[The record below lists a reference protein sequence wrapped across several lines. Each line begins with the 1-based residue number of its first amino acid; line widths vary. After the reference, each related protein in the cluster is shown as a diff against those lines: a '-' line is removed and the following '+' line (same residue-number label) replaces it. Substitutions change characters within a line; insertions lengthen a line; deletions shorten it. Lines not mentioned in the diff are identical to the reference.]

1 MTTEQENLLR
11 RHYADTRTDRLAA
24 ALGVSYRTVC
34 RWAANL
40 GLEKNEDF
48 RQGFSAINGSMERN
62 WSHHPKGE
70 GAKLSAEVT
79 EYLRRHYATTDNRVL
94 AAHFQVNDR
103 TIRRWANRLALR
115 KDSDWVRMHLAARH
129 GMTPE
134 QRFQLVATIR
144 ELYPDGLH
152 DEELVRRTGYCF
164 YYIQSLAKEY
174 NIRRSEECI
183 RRHQQKKVEIIK
195 RLAAEGKLKHEK
207 TRQLEAVVQREYAT
221 ADNDELARRLGISI
235 NYVGVMAYRLGLK
248 KTREY
253 RSEQLRRQ
261 WKNRKSRNSNDQT

>member
-1 MTTEQENLLR
+1 MTAEQENLLR

-40 GLEKNEDF
+40 GLKKHEDF

-62 WSHHPKGE
+62 WSHRPKGE
-70 GAKLSAEVT
+70 GAKLSTEVT

-94 AAHFQVNDR
+94 AAHFHVNDR
-103 TIRRWANRLALR
+103 TIRRWADRLALR
-115 KDSDWVRMHLAARH
+115 KDSDWVRMHRAARH

-152 DEELVRRTGYCF
+152 DEELVRRTGYSF
-164 YYIQSLAKEY
+164 SSIQVIAGKY
-174 NIRRSEECI
+174 GIRRSGECI
-183 RRHQQKKVEIIK
+183 RRHQQKIGEISK
-195 RLAAEGKLKHEK
+195 RLSAEGKLKHEK
-207 TRQLEAVVQREYAT
+207 TRQMEAVVQREYAT

-235 NYVGVMAYRLGLK
+235 IYVKLIARRLGLK
-248 KTREY
+248 KTPEY
-253 RSEQLRRQ
+253 RSEQLRRPR
-261 WKNRKSRNSNDQT
+261 KNRKSQKNK

>member
-11 RHYADTRTDRLAA
+11 RHYADTRTDLLAEE
-24 ALGVSYRTVC
+24 LGVSYRTVC

-40 GLEKNEDF
+40 GLKKNEDF
-48 RQGFSAINGSMERN
+48 RQGLSAINGSMERN
-62 WSHHPKGE
+62 WSHRPKGE

-79 EYLRRHYATTDNRVL
+79 EYLCRHYATTDNRVL
-94 AAHFQVNDR
+94 AAHFHVNDR

-115 KDSDWVRMHLAARH
+115 KDRDWINMHRAVRR

-164 YYIQSLAKEY
+164 KYIQMTAKQY
-174 NIRRSEECI
+174 DICRSEECI
-183 RRHQQKKVEIIK
+183 RRHQQKKGEIRK
-195 RLAAEGKLKHEK
+195 RLAAEGKLKRDK

-235 NYVGVMAYRLGLK
+235 AYVKVMARRLGLK

-253 RSEQLRRQ
+253 RNEQLRRLR
-261 WKNRKSRNSNDQT
+261 KNRKSQNNK

>member
-11 RHYADTRTDRLAA
+11 RHYADTRTDLLAEE
-24 ALGVSYRTVC
+24 LGVSYRTVC
-34 RWAANL
+34 RWAASL
-40 GLEKNEDF
+40 GLKKHEDF

-62 WSHHPKGE
+62 WSHRPKDE

-94 AAHFQVNDR
+94 AAHFHVNDR
-103 TIRRWANRLALR
+103 TIRRWADRLALR
-115 KDSDWVRMHLAARH
+115 KDSDWVRMHRAARR
-129 GMTPE
+129 GMMPE

-152 DEELVRRTGYCF
+152 DEELVRRTGHCF
-164 YYIQSLAKEY
+164 GYIQWIASQY
-174 NIRRSEECI
+174 GIRRSEECI
-183 RRHQQKKVEIIK
+183 RRHQQNIGEIVK
-195 RLAAEGKLKHEK
+195 RLSAEGKLKRDK

-235 NYVGVMAYRLGLK
+235 EYVKKMARRLGLK

-253 RSEQLRRQ
+253 RSEQLQRQ
-261 WKNRKSRNSNDQT
+261 WKKRKSQKNK

>member
-1 MTTEQENLLR
+1 MTAEQENLLR
-11 RHYADTRTDRLAA
+11 RRYADTQTDRLAV
-24 ALGVSYRTVC
+24 ALGVSYHTVC
-34 RWAANL
+34 RWAARL
-40 GLEKNEDF
+40 GLKKHEDF
-48 RQGFSAINGSMERN
+48 RQSFSAINGSMERN
-62 WSHHPKGE
+62 WSHRPKGE
-70 GAKLSAEVT
+70 GVKLSAEVT
-79 EYLRRHYATTDNRVL
+79 ECLRRHYATTDNRVL
-94 AAHFQVNDR
+94 AAHFHVNDR

-115 KDSDWVRMHLAARH
+115 KDSDWINMHRAVRR

-134 QRFQLVATIR
+134 QRFQLVATVR

-164 YYIQSLAKEY
+164 KYIQSLAKEY

-183 RRHQQKKVEIIK
+183 RRHQQKIGEIKK
-195 RLAAEGKLKHEK
+195 RLAAEGKLKREK
-207 TRQLEAVVQREYAT
+207 TRQMEAVVQREYAT

-235 NYVGVMAYRLGLK
+235 EYVKLMARRLGLK

-261 WKNRKSRNSNDQT
+261 WKNRKSQNNK

>member
-1 MTTEQENLLR
+1 MTAEQENLLR
-11 RHYADTRTDRLAA
+11 RHYADTRTDLLAEE
-24 ALGVSYRTVC
+24 LGVSYRTVC
-34 RWAANL
+34 RWAASL
-40 GLEKNEDF
+40 GLKKHEDF

-62 WSHHPKGE
+62 WSHRPKGE

-94 AAHFQVNDR
+94 AAHFHVNDR
-103 TIRRWANRLALR
+103 TIRRWADRLALR
-115 KDSDWVRMHLAARH
+115 KNSDWARMHRAARQ

-134 QRFQLVATIR
+134 QRFQLVATVR

-152 DEELVRRTGYCF
+152 DEELVRRTGYSF
-164 YYIQSLAKEY
+164 DSIQWIARKY

-183 RRHQQKKVEIIK
+183 RRHQQKIGEISK
-195 RLAAEGKLKHEK
+195 RLAAEGKLKHDK

-235 NYVGVMAYRLGLK
+235 IYVKRMARRLGLK
-248 KTREY
+248 KTPEY
-253 RSEQLRRQ
+253 RSEQLRRIRE
-261 WKNRKSRNSNDQT
+261 NRKSQKNK

>member
-1 MTTEQENLLR
+1 MTAEQENLLR

-34 RWAANL
+34 RWAASL
-40 GLEKNEDF
+40 GLKKHEDF
-48 RQGFSAINGSMERN
+48 RQGFSAINGSRERD
-62 WSHHPKGE
+62 WSHRPKGE

-94 AAHFQVNDR
+94 AARFHVNAR
-103 TIRRWANRLALR
+103 TIRRWAGKLALR
-115 KDSDWVRMHLAARH
+115 KDNDWLNMHRAARR

-134 QRFQLVATIR
+134 QRFQLVATIG

-164 YYIQSLAKEY
+164 GYIQMIARQY
-174 NIRRSEECI
+174 NIRRSEDCI
-183 RRHQQKKVEIIK
+183 RRHQQKIGEINK
-195 RLAAEGKLKHEK
+195 RLAAEGKLKRDK

-221 ADNDELARRLGISI
+221 TDNDELARRLGISI
-235 NYVGVMAYRLGLK
+235 AYVKLMARRLGLK

-253 RSEQLRRQ
+253 RSKQLRRPR
-261 WKNRKSRNSNDQT
+261 KNRKSQNNNEKT

>member
-1 MTTEQENLLR
+1 MTAEQENLLR
-11 RHYADTRTDRLAA
+11 QHYADTRTDRLAA

-40 GLEKNEDF
+40 GLKKHEDF
-48 RQGFSAINGSMERN
+48 RQGFSAINGSMERD
-62 WSHHPKGE
+62 WSHRPKGE

-94 AAHFQVNDR
+94 AAHFHVNDR
-103 TIRRWANRLALR
+103 TIRRWADRLALR
-115 KDSDWVRMHLAARH
+115 KDNDWVRMQCAARR

-152 DEELVRRTGYCF
+152 DEELVRRTGYSF
-164 YYIQSLAKEY
+164 KYIQMMASKY

-183 RRHQQKKVEIIK
+183 RRHRQKIGEISK
-195 RLAAEGKLKHEK
+195 RLSAEGKLKHEK
-207 TRQLEAVVQREYAT
+207 TCQLEAVVQREYAT
-221 ADNDELARRLGISI
+221 TDNDELARRLGISI
-235 NYVGVMAYRLGLK
+235 VYVKRMARRLGLK

-261 WKNRKSRNSNDQT
+261 WKNRKSQNNK

>member
-1 MTTEQENLLR
+1 MTAEQENFLR
-11 RHYADTRTDRLAA
+11 RHFADTRTDLLAEE
-24 ALGVSYRTVC
+24 LGVSYRTVC
-34 RWAANL
+34 RWAASL
-40 GLEKNEDF
+40 GLKKHEDF
-48 RQGFSAINGSMERN
+48 RQGFSAINGSRGALLQR
-62 WSHHPKGE
+62 HRPKGA

-94 AAHFQVNDR
+94 AVHFQVNDR
-103 TIRRWANRLALR
+103 TIRRWADRFALR
-115 KDSDWVRMHLAARH
+115 KDSDWVRMHRAARR

-152 DEELVRRTGYCF
+152 DDELVRRTGYSF
-164 YYIQSLAKEY
+164 SSIQVIARRY

-183 RRHQQKKVEIIK
+183 RRHQQKIGEIMK
-195 RLAAEGKLKHEK
+195 RLSAEGRLKHDK
-207 TRQLEAVVQREYAT
+207 TCQMEAIVQREYAT

-235 NYVGVMAYRLGLK
+235 VYVKLMAWRLGLK

-253 RSEQLRRQ
+253 RSEQLRILR
-261 WKNRKSRNSNDQT
+261 KKRKSQNNK

>member
-1 MTTEQENLLR
+1 MTAEQENLLR

-34 RWAANL
+34 RWAASL
-40 GLEKNEDF
+40 GLKKHEDF
-48 RQGFSAINGSMERN
+48 RQGFSAINGSRERN
-62 WSHHPKGE
+62 WSHRPKGE

-94 AAHFQVNDR
+94 AAHFHVNDR
-103 TIRRWANRLALR
+103 TIRRWADRLALR
-115 KDSDWVRMHLAARH
+115 KDSDWVRMHRAARRN
-129 GMTPE
+129 MTPE

-152 DEELVRRTGYCF
+152 DEELVRRTGYSF
-164 YYIQSLAKEY
+164 NYIQMIASEY

-183 RRHQQKKVEIIK
+183 RRHRQKIGEISK
-195 RLAAEGKLKHEK
+195 RLAAEGKLKREK

-221 ADNDELARRLGISI
+221 TDNDELARRLGISI
-235 NYVGVMAYRLGLK
+235 VYVKLMARRLGLK

-253 RSEQLRRQ
+253 CSEQLRRLRE
-261 WKNRKSRNSNDQT
+261 NRKSQKNK

>member
-1 MTTEQENLLR
+1 MTAEQENLLR

-34 RWAANL
+34 RWASNL
-40 GLEKNEDF
+40 GLKKHEDF
-48 RQGFSAINGSMERN
+48 RQGISAIAGSRERD
-62 WSHHPKGE
+62 WSHRPKGE

-79 EYLRRHYATTDNRVL
+79 EYLRRHYTTTDNRVL
-94 AAHFQVNDR
+94 SAHFHVNDR
-103 TIRRWANRLALR
+103 TIRRWADRLALR
-115 KDSDWVRMHLAARH
+115 KDGDWVRMHRATRR

-134 QRFQLVATIR
+134 QRFQLVATVS

-152 DEELVRRTGYCF
+152 DEELVRRTGYSF
-164 YYIQSLAKEY
+164 KYIQSLAREY
-174 NIRRSEECI
+174 NIRRSEECV
-183 RRHQQKKVEIIK
+183 RRHQQKIGEIKK
-195 RLAAEGKLKHEK
+195 RMAAEGKLKRKK
-207 TRQLEAVVQREYAT
+207 TCQMEAVVQREYAT

-235 NYVGVMAYRLGLK
+235 EYVKVMAHRLGLK

-261 WKNRKSRNSNDQT
+261 SKNRKLQNSK

>member
-1 MTTEQENLLR
+1 MTAEQENLLR

-34 RWAANL
+34 QWAANL
-40 GLEKNEDF
+40 GLKKHEDF
-48 RQGFSAINGSMERN
+48 RQGFSAINGSMERD
-62 WSHHPKGE
+62 WSHRPKGE

-94 AAHFQVNDR
+94 AAHFHVNDR

-115 KDSDWVRMHLAARH
+115 KDNDWVRMHRVARRN
-129 GMTPE
+129 MTPE

-152 DEELVRRTGYCF
+152 DEELVRRTGYNF
-164 YYIQSLAKEY
+164 KNIQMIASKY

-183 RRHQQKKVEIIK
+183 RRHKQKIGEIIK
-195 RLAAEGKLKHEK
+195 RLSAEGKLKHDK
-207 TRQLEAVVQREYAT
+207 TCQLEAVVQREYAT
-221 ADNDELARRLGISI
+221 TDNDELARRLGISI
-235 NYVGVMAYRLGLK
+235 VYVKQMAWRLGLK

-261 WKNRKSRNSNDQT
+261 WKNRKSQNNK

>member
-1 MTTEQENLLR
+1 MTAEQENLLR
-11 RHYADTRTDRLAA
+11 RHFADTRTDRLAA

-34 RWAANL
+34 RWAASL
-40 GLEKNEDF
+40 GLKKHEDF
-48 RQGFSAINGSMERN
+48 RQGISAINGSMERN
-62 WSHHPKGE
+62 WSHRPKGE

-94 AAHFQVNDR
+94 AAHFHVNDR
-103 TIRRWANRLALR
+103 TIRRWADRLALR
-115 KDSDWVRMHLAARH
+115 KDNDWARMHRAARQS
-129 GMTPE
+129 MTPE

-164 YYIQSLAKEY
+164 GYIRMIAREY
-174 NIRRSEECI
+174 NICRSEECV
-183 RRHQQKKVEIIK
+183 RRHQQKIGEISK
-195 RLAAEGKLKHEK
+195 RLSAEGKLKHDK

-221 ADNDELARRLGISI
+221 TDNDELARRLGISI
-235 NYVGVMAYRLGLK
+235 VYVKRMAHRLGLK

-261 WKNRKSRNSNDQT
+261 WKNRKSQKNK

>member
-1 MTTEQENLLR
+1 MTAEQENFLR
-11 RHYADTRTDRLAA
+11 RHYDDTRTDLLAEE
-24 ALGVSYRTVC
+24 LGVSYRTVC

-40 GLEKNEDF
+40 GLKKNEDF
-48 RQGFSAINGSMERN
+48 RQGFSAINGSRERN

-94 AAHFQVNDR
+94 AAHFHVNDR

-115 KDSDWVRMHLAARH
+115 KDNDWVRMQCVVRR

-134 QRFQLVATIR
+134 QRFQLVAIIR

-164 YYIQSLAKEY
+164 DYIQMIAREY
-174 NIRRSEECI
+174 NICRSEECI
-183 RRHQQKKVEIIK
+183 RRHQQKIGEISK
-195 RLAAEGKLKHEK
+195 RLSAEGKLIRDK
-207 TRQLEAVVQREYAT
+207 TRQMEAVVRREYAT

-235 NYVGVMAYRLGLK
+235 QYVKMMAHRLGLK

-261 WKNRKSRNSNDQT
+261 SKNRKSQKNK

>member
-1 MTTEQENLLR
+1 MTAEQENLLR

-34 RWAANL
+34 RWAASL
-40 GLEKNEDF
+40 GLKKHEDF

-94 AAHFQVNDR
+94 AAHFHVNDR
-103 TIRRWANRLALR
+103 TIRRWADRLALC
-115 KDSDWVRMHLAARH
+115 KDSEWVRMHCAARH
-129 GMTPE
+129 GMMPE

-144 ELYPDGLH
+144 QLYPDGLH

-164 YYIQSLAKEY
+164 NYIQSFAREY

-183 RRHQQKKVEIIK
+183 RRHQQKIGEIKK
-195 RLAAEGKLKHEK
+195 RLAAEGKLKHDK
-207 TRQLEAVVQREYAT
+207 TCQMEAVVQREYAT

-235 NYVGVMAYRLGLK
+235 IYVKRMAHRLGLK

-253 RSEQLRRQ
+253 RSEQLRRPR
-261 WKNRKSRNSNDQT
+261 KNRKSQNNK

>member
-1 MTTEQENLLR
+1 MTAEQENLLR

-48 RQGFSAINGSMERN
+48 RQGFSAINGSMERD
-62 WSHHPKGE
+62 WSHRPKGE

-79 EYLRRHYATTDNRVL
+79 EYLCRHYATTDNRVL
-94 AAHFQVNDR
+94 AAHFHVNDR
-103 TIRRWANRLALR
+103 TNRRWADRLALR
-115 KDSDWVRMHLAARH
+115 KDSDWINMHRAARRN
-129 GMTPE
+129 MTPE
-134 QRFQLVATIR
+134 QRFQLVATVR

-152 DEELVRRTGYCF
+152 DEELVRRTGYSF
-164 YYIQSLAKEY
+164 KYIQMIAREY
-174 NIRRSEECI
+174 NICRSEECV
-183 RRHQQKKVEIIK
+183 RRHQQKIGETKK
-195 RLAAEGKLKHEK
+195 RLAAEGKLKHDK
-207 TRQLEAVVQREYAT
+207 TCQLEAVVQREYAT

-235 NYVGVMAYRLGLK
+235 VYVKRMAHRLGLK

-261 WKNRKSRNSNDQT
+261 WKNRKSQKSK

>member
-1 MTTEQENLLR
+1 MTAEQENFLR
-11 RHYADTRTDRLAA
+11 RHFADTRTDRLAA

-34 RWAANL
+34 RWAASL
-40 GLEKNEDF
+40 GLKKHEDF

-62 WSHHPKGE
+62 WSHRPKGE

-79 EYLRRHYATTDNRVL
+79 EYLRSHYATTDNRVL

-103 TIRRWANRLALR
+103 TIRRWADRLALR
-115 KDSDWVRMHLAARH
+115 KDSDWVRMHRAARH

-152 DEELVRRTGYCF
+152 DEELVRRTGYSF
-164 YYIQSLAKEY
+164 SSIQVIAGKY
-174 NIRRSEECI
+174 GIRRSEECI
-183 RRHQQKKVEIIK
+183 RRHQQKIGEISK

-235 NYVGVMAYRLGLK
+235 EYVKRMAHRLGLK

-261 WKNRKSRNSNDQT
+261 WENRKSQKNK

>member
-1 MTTEQENLLR
+1 MTAEQENLLR

-34 RWAANL
+34 RWAASL
-40 GLEKNEDF
+40 GLEKHEDF

-70 GAKLSAEVT
+70 GVKLSAEVT
-79 EYLRRHYATTDNRVL
+79 EYMRRHYATTDNRVL
-94 AAHFQVNDR
+94 AAHFHVNDR
-103 TIRRWANRLALR
+103 TIRRWADRLALR
-115 KDSDWVRMHLAARH
+115 KDSDWVRMHRAARH

-164 YYIQSLAKEY
+164 SYIQEIASQY
-174 NIRRSEECI
+174 DIRRSEECI
-183 RRHQQKKVEIIK
+183 RRHQQKIGEIAK
-195 RLAAEGKLKHEK
+195 RLAAEGKLKREK
-207 TRQLEAVVQREYAT
+207 TRQLEAVVQHEYAT
-221 ADNDELARRLGISI
+221 ANNDELARRLGISI
-235 NYVGVMAYRLGLK
+235 IYVKKIARRLGLK

-253 RSEQLRRQ
+253 RSEQLRRPR
-261 WKNRKSRNSNDQT
+261 KNHKRTNDQT

>member
-1 MTTEQENLLR
+1 MTAEQENLLR

-40 GLEKNEDF
+40 GLKKHEDF
-48 RQGFSAINGSMERN
+48 RQGFSAINGSRERN
-62 WSHHPKGE
+62 WSHRPKGE

-94 AAHFQVNDR
+94 AAHFHVNDR
-103 TIRRWANRLALR
+103 TIRRWADRLALR
-115 KDSDWVRMHLAARH
+115 KDNDWINMHRAARH

-164 YYIQSLAKEY
+164 NYIQMIAREY

-183 RRHQQKKVEIIK
+183 RRHQQKIGEISK
-195 RLAAEGKLKHEK
+195 RLSAEGKLKREK

-221 ADNDELARRLGISI
+221 TDNDELARRLGISI
-235 NYVGVMAYRLGLK
+235 KYVELMARRLGLK

-261 WKNRKSRNSNDQT
+261 WKNRKSQNNK

>member
-1 MTTEQENLLR
+1 MTAEQENLLR
-11 RHYADTRTDRLAA
+11 RHYADTRTDRLAEE
-24 ALGVSYRTVC
+24 LGVSYRTVC
-34 RWAANL
+34 RWAASL
-40 GLEKNEDF
+40 GLKKHEDF
-48 RQGFSAINGSMERN
+48 RQGFSAINGSRERN
-62 WSHHPKGE
+62 WSHRPKGE

-94 AAHFQVNDR
+94 AAHFHVNDR
-103 TIRRWANRLALR
+103 TIRRWADRLALR
-115 KDSDWVRMHLAARH
+115 KDNDWINMHRAARR

-152 DEELVRRTGYCF
+152 DEELVRRTGYSF
-164 YYIQSLAKEY
+164 DSIQWIARKY

-183 RRHQQKKVEIIK
+183 RRHQQKIGEISK

-235 NYVGVMAYRLGLK
+235 VYVKRMAHRLGLK

-253 RSEQLRRQ
+253 LSEQLRRAR
-261 WKNRKSRNSNDQT
+261 KNRKSQKNK

>member
-1 MTTEQENLLR
+1 MTAEQENLLR

-34 RWAANL
+34 RWAAGL
-40 GLEKNEDF
+40 GLKKHEDF
-48 RQGFSAINGSMERN
+48 RQSFSAINGSMERN

-94 AAHFQVNDR
+94 ADHFHVNDR
-103 TIRRWANRLALR
+103 TIRRWADKLALR
-115 KDSDWVRMHLAARH
+115 KDSDWINMHRAARQ

-164 YYIQSLAKEY
+164 GYIQIIASQY
-174 NIRRSEECI
+174 NIRP
-183 RRHQQKKVEIIK
+183 QKSASVVSSRK
-195 RLAAEGKLKHEK
+195 R
-207 TRQLEAVVQREYAT
+207 
-221 ADNDELARRLGISI
+221 
-235 NYVGVMAYRLGLK
+235 
-248 KTREY
+248 
-253 RSEQLRRQ
+253 
-261 WKNRKSRNSNDQT
+261 

>member
-1 MTTEQENLLR
+1 MTAEQEDLLR

-62 WSHHPKGE
+62 WSHHLKGA

-79 EYLRRHYATTDNRVL
+79 EYLCRHYATTDNRVL
-94 AAHFQVNDR
+94 ADHFQVNDR
-103 TIRRWANRLALR
+103 TIRRWADRLALR
-115 KDSDWVRMHLAARH
+115 KDNDWINMHRAARRD
-129 GMTPE
+129 MTPE

-152 DEELVRRTGYCF
+152 DQDLVRRTGYSF
-164 YYIQSLAKEY
+164 KYIQMIASQY

-183 RRHQQKKVEIIK
+183 RRHQQKIGEIMK
-195 RLAAEGKLKHEK
+195 RLSAEGKLKHDK
-207 TRQLEAVVQREYAT
+207 TCQMEAVVQREYAT
-221 ADNDELARRLGISI
+221 TDNDELARRLGISI
-235 NYVGVMAYRLGLK
+235 EYVKLMARRLGLK

-253 RSEQLRRQ
+253 RSEQLRRL
-261 WKNRKSRNSNDQT
+261 WKNRKSQNSNDKT

>member
-1 MTTEQENLLR
+1 MTAEQENFLR
-11 RHYADTRTDRLAA
+11 RHFADTRTDLLAEE
-24 ALGVSYRTVC
+24 LGVGYRTVC
-34 RWAANL
+34 RWAASL

-48 RQGFSAINGSMERN
+48 RQGFSAINGSKERN
-62 WSHHPKGE
+62 WSHRPKGE

-94 AAHFQVNDR
+94 AAHFHVNDR
-103 TIRRWANRLALR
+103 TIRRWADRLALR
-115 KDSDWVRMHLAARH
+115 KDSDWVRMHRAVRR

-152 DEELVRRTGYCF
+152 DEELVRRTGYCIG
-164 YYIQSLAKEY
+164 YIRIIARQY
-174 NIRRSEECI
+174 DICRSEECI
-183 RRHQQKKVEIIK
+183 RRHQQKKGEICK
-195 RLAAEGKLKHEK
+195 RLAAERKPKHEK

-235 NYVGVMAYRLGLK
+235 GYVKQMAGRLGLK

-253 RSEQLRRQ
+253 RSEQLRRPR
-261 WKNRKSRNSNDQT
+261 KNRKSQNNK

>member
-1 MTTEQENLLR
+1 MTTEQENFLR

-34 RWAANL
+34 RWAAGL
-40 GLEKNEDF
+40 GLKKHEDF

-62 WSHHPKGE
+62 WSHRPKGE

-94 AAHFQVNDR
+94 AAHFHVNDR
-103 TIRRWANRLALR
+103 TIRRWADRLALR
-115 KDSDWVRMHLAARH
+115 KDSDWVRMHRVVRRN
-129 GMTPE
+129 MTPE
-134 QRFQLVATIR
+134 QRFQLVATVR

-152 DEELVRRTGYCF
+152 DEELVRRTGYSF
-164 YYIQSLAKEY
+164 DSIQWIARKY

-183 RRHQQKKVEIIK
+183 RRHQQKIGEISK

-235 NYVGVMAYRLGLK
+235 EYVKLMARRLGLK

-253 RSEQLRRQ
+253 LSEQLRRAR
-261 WKNRKSRNSNDQT
+261 KNRKSQNNNDQT

>member
-1 MTTEQENLLR
+1 MTTEQENFLR
-11 RHYADTRTDRLAA
+11 RHFADTRTDLLAEE
-24 ALGVSYRTVC
+24 LGVSYRTVC

-48 RQGFSAINGSMERN
+48 RQGFSAINGSRGARLQR
-62 WSHHPKGE
+62 HRPKGE

-94 AAHFQVNDR
+94 AAHFHVNDR
-103 TIRRWANRLALR
+103 TIRRWADRLALR
-115 KDSDWVRMHLAARH
+115 KDNGWVRMHRAARQ

-152 DEELVRRTGYCF
+152 DEELVRRTGYGF
-164 YYIQSLAKEY
+164 SYIQVIAGKY
-174 NIRRSEECI
+174 GIRRSEECI
-183 RRHQQKKVEIIK
+183 RRHQQKIGEIVK
-195 RLAAEGKLKHEK
+195 RLSAEGKLKHDR
-207 TRQLEAVVQREYAT
+207 TCQMEAVVQREYAT

-235 NYVGVMAYRLGLK
+235 EYVKLMAWRLGLK

-253 RSEQLRRQ
+253 RSEQLRRL
-261 WKNRKSRNSNDQT
+261 WKNRKSQKNK